1 MYRFQSG
8 PSKLWTPG
16 SCQSDVPP
24 WPPLSAAW
32 PSWSPHG
39 RLESVAGELGGDRMS
54 TPCLS
59 VAQRSLFCVVLC
71 LWGMN
76 CG

>member
-8 PSKLWTPG
+8 PSKLWSPG

-24 WPPLSAAW
+24 WPPLLASRPPW
-32 PSWSPHG
+32 NSCR
-39 RLESVAGELGGDRMS
+39 RLESVEGELGGDRMS

-59 VAQRSLFCVVLC
+59 LAQRSLFCVVLC